1 MKYIDEVIIEV
12 FAGNGGNGAV
22 SFRREKFIPKG
33 GPDGGDGGKG
43 GSIYAVGDENLN
55 TLLPY
60 RFQAH
65 IRAKKGENGQG
76 SDRYGKGAKDIVLKM
91 PLGTRIKDLESGSLI
106 ADLTHHGERVLLAK
120 GGEGGLGNLH
130 FKSSTNR
137 TPRQATPGGR
147 GEIRKLH
154 LELHSLADVGLLGL
168 PNAGKSTLIRA
179 ISAARPKVA
188 DYPFTTLTP
197 NLGTVSSKGGGSFV
211 IADIPG
217 LIEGAAQGAGLG
229 SRFLRHL
236 SRNALLLHLIDLAP
250 IDPCRNPENDARTV
264 LQELKN
270 YDEALFNKPRWIV
283 FTKSDA
289 LEREEVCKKQHAV
302 LNHLKNRQFLPPET
316 RVFTISALNHQGL
329 TELVE
334 AIALYLKE
342 HKEKFDLDA
351 SSLSSSSFIKEKE
364 TVESV

>member
-1 MKYIDEVIIEV
+1 MKYIDEVTIEV
-12 FAGNGGNGAV
+12 FAGNGGNGAI

-43 GSIYAVGDENLN
+43 GSIYAIGDENLN

-76 SDRYGKGAKDIVLKM
+76 SDRYGKGAEDIVLKM
-91 PLGTRIKDLESGSLI
+91 PLGTQIRDLESGALI
-106 ADLTHHGERVLLAK
+106 ADLTRHGERMLLAK
-120 GGEGGLGNLH
+120 GGAGGLGNLH

-137 TPRQATPGGR
+137 TPRQATPGGK

-154 LELHSLADVGLLGL
+154 LELRSLADVGLLGL

-197 NLGTVSSKGGGSFV
+197 NLGTVPLKGDDSFV

-217 LIEGAAQGAGLG
+217 LIEGAARGAGLG

-250 IDPCRNPENDARTV
+250 LDPNQTPENDAYTA

-270 YDEALFNKPRWIV
+270 YDQALFNKPRWLV
-283 FTKSDA
+283 FTKSDT
-289 LEREEVCKKQHAV
+289 LDKREADKKCEAV
-302 LNHLKNRQFLPPET
+302 LNHLKKVHFLPSEA
-316 RVFTISALNHQGL
+316 RVFIISALAHQGL
-329 TELVE
+329 EELVD
-334 AIALYLKE
+334 AIAVYLKE
-342 HKEKFDLDA
+342 HKEKTAPHDP
-351 SSLSSSSFIKEKE
+351 SSPPTSLLIKEAVK
-364 TVESV
+364 SI